1 MTDEQLKAAAAEAAG
16 ADAIPWYRQKFVV
29 LIMGA
34 TLLALSLTG
43 VSLYLYST
51 SIAAQL
57 DLSQPGYESVR
68 ADVEDSNIQSFNPS
82 GVITSETI
90 DQFEQ
95 LYDEQIAK
103 TKSNQFS
110 SKALTNKAIGISK
123 IPD

>member
-1 MTDEQLKAAAAEAAG
+1 MTEAPLPESTAEIIEVG
-16 ADAIPWYRQKFVV
+16 TIRWYRQKFAI

-34 TLLALSLTG
+34 IMLAVVLTSI
-43 VSLYLYST
+43 SLYLYNT

-68 ADVEDSNIQSFNPS
+68 AGVEDNDIQSFES
-82 GVITSETI
+82 TGVITRDTI

-95 LYDEQIAK
+95 LYNEQMTK

-110 SKALTNKAIGISK
+110 SNALTNRALGLSK